1 MNTEGNTTK
10 RRGRLILLGGLTLL
24 IAAMACNLA
33 GAGADEPTPTAASLS
48 SSGERAAGES
58 ESEES
63 SAAVSGE
70 ETANDAETDGGGD
83 QAGDADGGPVTGKVR
98 ATDTLRV
105 RTGGSTNCPIL
116 GQYEEGNEIVVLA
129 KSTDGGWWQVP
140 WGDNVG
146 WMATAYTTPTTDV
159 TNIPVLDAPEC
170 APTDDAASTG
180 DDDSATPEPT
190 DEPGDDAGDSG
201 DDSGDTGD
209 TGGDDSGDTDGGGGD
224 DGGDGDGDVTFEPP
238 VNFCDLY
245 PAFCEEGIPQVTL
258 TIDPCILNPDLPS
271 CDDADPDVTLDP
283 AIIATLDYCV
293 INPDAC
299 DVVNPQ
305 FEINPDILE
314 NIDPDLLND

>member
-1 MNTEGNTTK
+1 MNTEENTTK

-33 GAGADEPTPTAASLS
+33 GTGAEEPTPTPTAVPLN
-48 SSGERAAGES
+48 SSGERTAGES
-58 ESEES
+58 ESEGS

-70 ETANDAETDGGGD
+70 ETAGDAETGGGGD

-116 GQYEEGNEIVVLA
+116 GQYEEGSEIVVLA

-159 TNIPVLDAPEC
+159 TNIPVLDAPDC
-170 APTDDAASTG
+170 APSDDAASTG

-190 DEPGDDAGDSG
+190 DEPGDDAGDTS
-201 DDSGDTGD
+201 DDSS
-209 TGGDDSGDTDGGGGD
+209 DDGSSGDTDGGGGD
-224 DGGDGDGDVTFEPP
+224 DGGEGDGDVDVTFVPP
-238 VNFCDLY
+238 LNFCELY
-245 PAFCEEGIPQVTL
+245 PALCAEGIPQVTL
-258 TIDPCILNPDLPS
+258 TIDPCILNPALPS
-271 CDDADPDVTLDP
+271 CDDTDPDVTLDP
-283 AIIATLDYCV
+283 AIVATLDYCV

-299 DVVNPQ
+299 DVVDPQ

-314 NIDPDLLND
+314 NINPDLLDN